1 MVSNVTSTLT
11 SNVKQIALDAG
22 FVAVGITIPDRLEN
36 LPHGWVGQA
45 RRLQPPEEEFPPVN
59 SIIVMAF
66 YVWDEIFN
74 INIRA
79 PNGIDS
85 GNSSSFDSF
94 EGYFISYEV
103 MKNKAWKVIQ
113 YLESQGHNAIYSA
126 GIPLKPI
133 AVQCGL
139 GWQGKST
146 LLVTPHHGPRVNLI
160 AILTDAELDCDEPF
174 QEDLCKDCMKCV
186 KACPAQALAP
196 YECNIFRCIVYA
208 LECPDDPEVPEKV
221 RKIEQRLTARP
232 TVHSYIECSRCMD
245 VCPYGNPS
253 RELLEQVSESS
264 HSFVLRSYA
273 L

>member
-1 MVSNVTSTLT
+1 MSNVTSTLT

-22 FVAVGITIPDRLEN
+22 FVSVGITRPDRLEK
-36 LPHGWVGQA
+36 LPNGWVGQV
-45 RRLQPPEEEFPPVN
+45 RRLQSPEEEFPPVN

-66 YVWDEIFN
+66 YLWDEIFN
-74 INIRA
+74 TNVIA
-79 PNGIDS
+79 PNHIDS
-85 GNSSSFDSF
+85 GNSSSSDPF
-94 EGYFISYEV
+94 EGYFFGYEV
-103 MKNKAWKVIQ
+103 MKNKACKVIK
-113 YLESQGHNAIYSA
+113 YLESQGYNAIYSV

-160 AILTDAELDCDEPF
+160 AVLTDAELDYDEPF

-186 KACPAQALAP
+186 KACPANALTP

-208 LECPDDPEVPEKV
+208 LECSDDPEVSEKV
-221 RKIEQRLTARP
+221 RKLEQRLTPRP
-232 TVHSYIECSRCMD
+232 TAHSYIECSRCMD

-253 RELLEQVSESS
+253 RESLEQISDNP
-264 HSFVLRSYA
+264 HSFVLKSYA